1 VTNETNVQETPVPAE
16 ETTEVTEE
24 SEPEVAVTK
33 KPSKKAEKKTD
44 SAEKT
49 EEKKPAK
56 RLELPSNTH
65 INMSDIDL
73 PEMWNRDSA
82 GDLKGLTQSIQTG
95 GQKVPVL
102 VRPNPEKPGR
112 WLLVD
117 GRRRYMVMQSIK
129 AKTIM
134 AVVSNDATEAEAQR
148 TAIVVN
154 LARAGHNPVEI
165 ATAFQFC
172 IDSGMKQKEIAL
184 EGGFSDGY
192 VSQHLAILDFP
203 EDIIKLTKSGKLLFA
218 HLRVF
223 KGVFNET
230 DIKFFNKLTYDTV
243 QKNLTPEEADNM
255 VVEYKRKKKEK
266 EEASGKK
273 STAKKVGRPA
283 KKKTKMKDYSKYVPK
298 SPSPTKIRDVL
309 TKVVERYDNSNT
321 KKHTT
326 FYEGAIWM
334 GEVLAGFQE
343 IE

>member
-203 EDIIKLTKSGKLLFA
+203 EDIIKLTKRYQVLQQA
-218 HLRVF
+218 HVRHS
-223 KGVFNET
+223 
-230 DIKFFNKLTYDTV
+230 
-243 QKNLTPEEADNM
+243 PEEPHARRGRQYGRRVQAQEEGKGRGQWEEVHSQEGWASCQEEDQDEGLLKVRPEVPLTDEDSRRLDQGRRALRQLQHQEAHHVLRGCHLDGRSVGWLPRDR
-255 VVEYKRKKKEK
+255 VVNPP
-266 EEASGKK
+266 
-273 STAKKVGRPA
+273 RPRC
-283 KKKTKMKDYSKYVPK
+283 T
-298 SPSPTKIRDVL
+298 SPLIDAV
-309 TKVVERYDNSNT
+309 N
-321 KKHTT
+321 
-326 FYEGAIWM
+326 A
-334 GEVLAGFQE
+334 
-343 IE
+343 